1 MSARTD
7 DGTAGEPSGGTGPGQ
22 REVTLTRAGLGEYV
36 ATNARGGTVRLGPG
50 DGPDFTPVELFLVAL
65 AGCSAVDVDHL
76 TSRRAEPTRFEV
88 RAEGEKVSDEG
99 GNRMTGIEL
108 TFNLRFPDGEAG
120 DRARSMIERGL
131 RVSHERL
138 CTVSRTVELGEP
150 VAMTQG

>member
-1 MSARTD
+1 MTSGTD
-7 DGTAGEPSGGTGPGQ
+7 DTDEPTGGTGPGH
-22 REVTLTRAGLGEYV
+22 REVTLTRTAVGRYDARNV
-36 ATNARGGTVRLGPG
+36 RGGTIHLGPG

-76 TSRRAEPTRFEV
+76 TSRRAEPTGFEV
-88 RAEGEKVSDEG
+88 RAQGEKISDDG

-108 TFNLRFPDGEAG
+108 TFTLRFPDGEAG
-120 DRARSMIERGL
+120 DRARSMVERGL

-150 VAMTQG
+150 VTMTQA